1 MKIILTSVLVSFGVS
16 FIMMKWH
23 IINATQ
29 LFEKHLR
36 ESDIWFQKQLTELS
50 ELVKR
55 HKR

>member
-1 MKIILTSVLVSFGVS
+1 MGIILLSAFISFGVS
-16 FIMMKWH
+16 FVMMKWH
-23 IINATQ
+23 ITNATQ

-55 HKR
+55 HKH

>member
-1 MKIILTSVLVSFGVS
+1 MKVILTSVLVSFSVS

-23 IINATQ
+23 ITNATQ

-36 ESDIWFQKQLTELS
+36 ESDIWFKKQLTELS

-55 HKR
+55 HMH